1 MKSTLESQCQDC
13 DRPINIGDE
22 IARVGNGLWSHQV
35 CSVFKNE
42 NIKKINEKFE
52 LLDEGL
58 KKFDL
63 DIQNIQTEIKNKKA
77 DLKKAHFKKPLRG
90 RKNLKYQNDLA
101 KLENKKTNF
110 LQF

>member
-1 MKSTLESQCQDC
+1 M
-13 DRPINIGDE
+13 
-22 IARVGNGLWSHQV
+22 
-35 CSVFKNE
+35 
-42 NIKKINEKFE
+42 
-52 LLDEGL
+52 L
-58 KKFDL
+58 KETSNKFDL
-63 DIQNIQTEIKNKKA
+63 EIQNIQSEIKNQKA

>member
-35 CSVFKNE
+35 CSIFKNE
-42 NIKKINEKFE
+42 NIKKINEKFK

-63 DIQNIQTEIKNKKA
+63 DIQNIQTEIKNQKA

>member
-42 NIKKINEKFE
+42 NIKNINEKFK

-63 DIQNIQTEIKNKKA
+63 DIQNIQTEIKNQKA
-77 DLKKAHFKKPLRG
+77 DLKKAHFKKLLRG
-90 RKNLKYQNDLA
+90 RKKPQIS
-101 KLENKKTNF
+101 K
-110 LQF
+110 

>member
-13 DRPINIGDE
+13 DKPINVGDK
-22 IARVGNGLWSHQV
+22 IARVGNGLWLHQV

-42 NIKKINEKFE
+42 NIKKINKKFK

-63 DIQNIQTEIKNKKA
+63 EIHNIQSEIKNQKA
-77 DLKKAHFKKPLRG
+77 HLKKAHFKKPLRG
-90 RKNLKYQNDLA
+90 RKNLKYQSDLA
-101 KLENKKTNF
+101 KSE
-110 LQF
+110 